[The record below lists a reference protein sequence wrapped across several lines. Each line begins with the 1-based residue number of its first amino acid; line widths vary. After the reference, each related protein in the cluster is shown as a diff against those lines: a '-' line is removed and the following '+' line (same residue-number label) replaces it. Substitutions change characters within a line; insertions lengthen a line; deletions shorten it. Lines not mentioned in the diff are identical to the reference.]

1 MITLFT
7 QNCLICRQSS
17 IDSICQYCKSDLPLF
32 DCDTYQHNL
41 MHWPK
46 VSKGLTKVT
55 FPNIL
60 ALSDYQWPISKL
72 LTGLKFSTKI
82 TNAYALASLFTQT
95 CLITLPTKP
104 QLIIPIP
111 LHKNR
116 YLYRKFNQSITIAKH
131 ISRLTDIPMN
141 AALLTRRKSTKQ
153 QTELTSTARR
163 KNLRN
168 AFAISDKAMQKLA
181 EYKHIVLFDDVV
193 TTGTTIDIAFQLIR
207 KLNPNIRIDVW
218 SICITLQR

>member
-1 MITLFT
+1 MITLIT

-17 IDSICQYCKSDLPLF
+17 IDSICQYCQSDLTLF
-32 DCDTYQHNL
+32 DCHTYQHNL

-46 VSKGLTKVT
+46 VHQGLAKVT
-55 FPNIL
+55 FPNVL

-72 LTGLKFSTKI
+72 LTGLKFSSKI
-82 TNAYALASLFTQT
+82 PNAYALASLFTQT
-95 CLITLPTKP
+95 CLTTLPNKP

-116 YLYRKFNQSITIAKH
+116 FLLRKFNQSIEIAKH
-131 ISRLTDIPMN
+131 IGQLTNIPMN
-141 AALLTRRKSTKQ
+141 SALLSRCKSTQQ
-153 QTELTSTARR
+153 QTELTAPARR

-168 AFAISDKAMQKLA
+168 AFSINNKAIQKLA
-181 EYKHIVLFDDVV
+181 EYKHIVLFDDVI
-193 TTGTTIDIAFQLIR
+193 TTGTTVDIAFELIHE
-207 KLNPNIRIDVW
+207 LNPNLRIDVW